1 LVLLVF
7 WIVMLSSLGE
17 KSLTADEPGHA
28 AAGFSYWRYNDYRMN
43 PENGNLPQR
52 WMAIPFLFGGYSFPS
67 SDSEAWRS
75 ADAATLSDQLFYHSG
90 NDAFGMT
97 LLGRAMSGLLAVIL
111 GALVWWW
118 SRRLFGPV
126 GGMLSLLLFVL
137 DPTVLANGALMTS
150 DTASALFLAASV
162 LGVWTVLHQITPGR
176 VLLSALLMGGLFV
189 SKMSAFLIAPVAVA
203 LAIIRLFAGPP
214 PTLKFGGVRN
224 LSTRASRAATFAV
237 VAAVHVAVVAL
248 VIWGSYGFRYRAF
261 ADGAPADTA
270 FSPAWSEVLGSPA
283 VAGHADGRPAIPRI
297 FDCLRAHQLLPEAYL
312 YGAAYV
318 WKFSNFRVG
327 FLNGQVNFSGW
338 WMFFPYTFLVKTP
351 LPIFGV
357 IALALAALRRRSAYQ
372 TLPLWILLGVY
383 WAAALGSHLNIG
395 HRHILPTYPLLF
407 VLCGAAG
414 TWTGGLS
421 TEDGVDRG
429 SRVWGWTLCV
439 LTAALALDAAVCFPN
454 YLAYFNLIAGGP
466 ANAYRHLVDSSLDWG
481 QDLPALKRYLDQH
494 HSEGPAYLSY
504 FGVASPDSYKVPA
517 KYLYGV
523 RGQDV
528 PPAVQMVE
536 FPANNVKEAAGN
548 WLQQH
553 PQYQAMGGANS
564 KSGGVVVMFLRTPEA
579 NRLGAG
585 TYYISATM
593 LQPMMYDLKGP
604 LGPWNSRYEQ
614 TYQVLSSAAKQV
626 FSGDPAVRRSTLTSY
641 EPSVWKQQL
650 AYFDMYRFARLTAYL
665 RRLKPAGSINH
676 SILIYRL
683 TSADISLALDGPP
696 PELGPDMNAEAA
708 AAAAGMTGS
717 Q

>member
-1 LVLLVF
+1 
-7 WIVMLSSLGE
+7 
-17 KSLTADEPGHA
+17 
-28 AAGFSYWRYNDYRMN
+28 
-43 PENGNLPQR
+43 
-52 WMAIPFLFGGYSFPS
+52 
-67 SDSEAWRS
+67 
-75 ADAATLSDQLFYHSG
+75 
-90 NDAFGMT
+90 
-97 LLGRAMSGLLAVIL
+97 
-111 GALVWWW
+111 
-118 SRRLFGPV
+118 
-126 GGMLSLLLFVL
+126 
-137 DPTVLANGALMTS
+137 
-150 DTASALFLAASV
+150 
-162 LGVWTVLHQITPGR
+162 
-176 VLLSALLMGGLFV
+176 
-189 SKMSAFLIAPVAVA
+189 
-203 LAIIRLFAGPP
+203 
-214 PTLKFGGVRN
+214 
-224 LSTRASRAATFAV
+224 
-237 VAAVHVAVVAL
+237 
-248 VIWGSYGFRYRAF
+248 
-261 ADGAPADTA
+261 
-270 FSPAWSEVLGSPA
+270 
-283 VAGHADGRPAIPRI
+283 
-297 FDCLRAHQLLPEAYL
+297 
-312 YGAAYV
+312 
-318 WKFSNFRVG
+318 
-327 FLNGQVNFSGW
+327 
-338 WMFFPYTFLVKTP
+338 
-351 LPIFGV
+351 
-357 IALALAALRRRSAYQ
+357 
-372 TLPLWILLGVY
+372 
-383 WAAALGSHLNIG
+383 
-395 HRHILPTYPLLF
+395 
-407 VLCGAAG
+407 
-414 TWTGGLS
+414 
-421 TEDGVDRG
+421 
-429 SRVWGWTLCV
+429 V